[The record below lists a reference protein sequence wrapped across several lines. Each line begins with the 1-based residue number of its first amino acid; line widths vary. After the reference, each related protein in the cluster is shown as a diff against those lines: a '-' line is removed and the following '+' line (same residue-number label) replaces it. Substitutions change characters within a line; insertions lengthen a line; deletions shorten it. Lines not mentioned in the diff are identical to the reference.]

1 MLNAEPQFMS
11 WRRYAF
17 SKVNDWALKVQ
28 LYILYTFDFW
38 KKVWVQAATQIFYS
52 LGPCF
57 GGVLTLASYNNFN
70 NNCHRDAI
78 LIAVCNSTTS
88 IFAGFVVFSIL
99 GSQSFTSL
107 MVDLRQDIN
116 RVYSKRTFP
125 LRNCSV
131 ETLVH

>member
-1 MLNAEPQFMS
+1 M
-11 WRRYAF
+11 
-17 SKVNDWALKVQ
+17 
-28 LYILYTFDFW
+28 
-38 KKVWVQAATQIFYS
+38 WVQAATQIFYS

-99 GSQSFTSL
+99 GSQSFTSFMAGLRHDIYRVTSFGRHLKEGDHNPFDLTIPLTTNIFIGFDLFKIYKNEFL
-107 MVDLRQDIN
+107 MAL
-116 RVYSKRTFP
+116 TTG
-125 LRNCSV
+125 LCSSQR
-131 ETLVH
+131 E